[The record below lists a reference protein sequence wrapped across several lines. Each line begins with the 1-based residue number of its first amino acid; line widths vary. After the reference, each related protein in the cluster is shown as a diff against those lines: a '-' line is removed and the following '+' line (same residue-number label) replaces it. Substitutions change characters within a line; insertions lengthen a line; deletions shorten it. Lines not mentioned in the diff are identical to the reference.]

1 MQTERNKLSKPSST
15 TRSLDTRSTSCDKED
30 QGGRRRHIAGLSS
43 FDSRLP
49 HLKATFAAGKR
60 VWRDDPL
67 DFADVHPIETVIE
80 EEENEVVSI

>member
-1 MQTERNKLSKPSST
+1 L
-15 TRSLDTRSTSCDKED
+15 TRAAHHATKKTREAGGGTS
-30 QGGRRRHIAGLSS
+30 R
-43 FDSRLP
+43 DS
-49 HLKATFAAGKR
+49 AAKR